1 MRTSRKPRFVL
12 VFLLAL
18 CALFVYGYTAR
29 LDELA
34 GLQAKIVTM
43 QARIDDAKQEQTKL
57 ESVRAD
63 IAGDDYLDR
72 AAREIFDYGKEGDR
86 LVVPI
91 APGEGAARAVTGG
104 MAMQPGSANVT
115 AALFDPH
122 DLPVWQQWVAFFAES
137 HSAFRLSNARPAR

>member
-34 GLQAKIVTM
+34 GLQAEIADV
-43 QARIDDAKQEQTKL
+43 QARIDHARQEQKKL
-57 ESVRAD
+57 ESRLAD
-63 IAGDDYLDR
+63 VTSDDYLDR

-91 APGEGAARAVTGG
+91 APEEGAARGG
-104 MAMQPGSANVT
+104 MATLSGSANAP
-115 AALFDPH
+115 AALLFDPH
-122 DLPVWQQWVAFFAES
+122 DLPVWQQWVAFFADS
-137 HSAFRLSNARPAR
+137 HSASRPSSARPVR